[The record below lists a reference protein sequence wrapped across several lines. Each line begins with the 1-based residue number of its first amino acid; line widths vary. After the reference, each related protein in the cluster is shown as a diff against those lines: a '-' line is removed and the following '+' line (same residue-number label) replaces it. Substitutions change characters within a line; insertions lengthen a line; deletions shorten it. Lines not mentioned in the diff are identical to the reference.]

1 MAREYPQRPILAVGA
16 VIWRGDHV
24 LLVRRGNPPRANE
37 WSIPGGAQELGETVR
52 DALHREVKEETNV
65 LIAIEGLADVVD
77 AIIPDE
83 DGRARHHYTL
93 IDFAARWTGGDARPG
108 DDVAETKWVHMRDLD
123 RYALWDA
130 TRRVILKSRG
140 LLR

>member
-52 DALHREVKEETNV
+52 EALHREVREETHV
-65 LIAIEGLADVVD
+65 SIAIEGLADVVD

-83 DGRARHHYTL
+83 EGRPRHHYTL
-93 IDFAARWTGGDARPG
+93 LDFAARWTGGEAKPG
-108 DDVAETKWVHMRDLD
+108 DDVAETVWAHMRDLD
-123 RYALWDA
+123 RFALWDA